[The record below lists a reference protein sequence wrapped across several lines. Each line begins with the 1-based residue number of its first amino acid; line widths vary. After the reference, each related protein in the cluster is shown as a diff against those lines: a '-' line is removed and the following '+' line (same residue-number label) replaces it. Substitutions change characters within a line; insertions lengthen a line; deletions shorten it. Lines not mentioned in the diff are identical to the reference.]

1 MENVRGR
8 CTAALNGILNP
19 QQEASLMGYIG
30 RGVKSVS
37 VNDDGELIFIMSDG
51 AEINLGPL
59 PTAALP
65 MASDK
70 ILGGIK
76 VGENL
81 KIDENGV
88 LSVDTVT
95 EVMQDNT
102 KPITSGAVFTE
113 VGNIE
118 VLLKAL

>member
-8 CTAALNGILNP
+8 GTAALNGILNP
-19 QQEASLMGYIG
+19 QQEALLKGYIG

-51 AEINLGPL
+51 AQINLGPL
-59 PTAALP
+59 PTADLP

-88 LSVDTVT
+88 LSVDTAT

>member
-8 CTAALNGILNP
+8 GTAALNGILNP
-19 QQEASLMGYIG
+19 QQEALLKGYIG

-88 LSVDTVT
+88 LSVDTAT

-118 VLLKAL
+118 ELLKAL

>member
-8 CTAALNGILNP
+8 GTAALNGILNP
-19 QQEASLMGYIG
+19 QQEALLKGYIG

>member
-8 CTAALNGILNP
+8 GTAALNGILNP
-19 QQEASLMGYIG
+19 QQEALLKGYIG

-88 LSVDTVT
+88 LSVDTAT

>member
-1 MENVRGR
+1 MEEVKNKSTV
-8 CTAALNGILNP
+8 ALNGILNP
-19 QQEASLMGYIG
+19 QQKASLMGYIG

-88 LSVDTVT
+88 LSVDTAT

-102 KPITSGAVFTE
+102 KPITSGAVYTE

-118 VLLKAL
+118 ALLKAL